1 MPLSA
6 AATVT
11 AMGADTTRNVA
22 GGQTVHVEL
31 KYDGVSFVPAN
42 LLNALLV
49 QYGAGKVFADT
60 DTTSQGQYRLHIT
73 P

>member
-1 MPLSA
+1 MPLTA

-11 AMGADTTRNVA
+11 AMGAETTRNVV
-22 GGQTVHVEL
+22 GGQNVHVEL

-49 QYGAGKVFADT
+49 QYGAGKVVADT
-60 DTTSQGQYRLHIT
+60 DTTAQGQYRFRIL